1 MVAAGSYAGRGMS
14 AHVANT
20 TCWPIHPQFARPG
33 GPFLTST
40 TTHIGSSYQARG
52 CTPAMRR
59 NVERVDSISAIQNT
73 AGLPYCLP
81 GPLLDQPRYWELL
94 RGLAPAGLELP
105 RRRTCAVVGSSGWM
119 NGSALGPL
127 IDSHDVVIRINRAP
141 ARGSAYEADV
151 GRRTTIRVLDPVS
164 KYDFDPDVLDD
175 DSEHL
180 LFSFAHPFTVDR
192 LHSTVLQ
199 STNAAPWNFSGWSP
213 RPSAIPPLP
222 SFAKQRPLRM
232 NASNV
237 ALINPELILWALLVE
252 HGGTWGHS
260 RKKAIRPTTGMVS
273 VMVALHLCERTNLFG
288 FSWGSG
294 DRRERAH
301 YYAMLPPYNRDGHL
315 ADTYHD
321 PRAEF
326 SLLRTLAAARVVGWF
341 PDPPPPGPREVS
353 RWRECTWEM
362 AHPLWEQKPELAH
375 PEEQREGG
383 ADESHRHHRA
393 EPRHR

>member
-1 MVAAGSYAGRGMS
+1 MS

-119 NGSALGPL
+119 NGSALGSL

-237 ALINPELILWALLVE
+237 ALINPDLILWALLVE

-273 VMVALHLCERTNLFG
+273 VMVASTPASAPTSSASRGAAATGASARTTTRCCRPTIATAT
-288 FSWGSG
+288 SPT
-294 DRRERAH
+294 RTTTRA
-301 YYAMLPPYNRDGHL
+301 PS
-315 ADTYHD
+315 
-321 PRAEF
+321 

-341 PDPPPPGPREVS
+341 GSAAAGAARGVALA
-353 RWRECTWEM
+353 RCTWEM

-375 PEEQREGG
+375 PEEQR
-383 ADESHRHHRA
+383 RA
-393 EPRHR
+393 GRTRATATIERSLVGRNTYYRTQ